1 MSQELLIFLVGQ
13 GIAILY
19 GWIRLNTEMTIK
31 LKELDI
37 RLEHIEKK
45 DEDVSHKLDSIF
57 KKISEIQVELQNKQN
72 REA

>member
-13 GIAILY
+13 AVTILY
-19 GWIRLNTEMTIK
+19 GWVKLNTQMTIK

-45 DEDVSHKLDSIF
+45 DQDVSQKLDSIF
-57 KKISEIQVELQNKQN
+57 NKISEIQLELINKQN
-72 REA
+72 RD

>member
-1 MSQELLIFLVGQ
+1 MSNELLIFLVGQ
-13 GIAILY
+13 AVTIVY
-19 GWIRLNTEMTIK
+19 GWVKLNTQMTIK

-57 KKISEIQVELQNKQN
+57 KKISEIQLELQNKQN
-72 REA
+72 RD

>member
-1 MSQELLIFLVGQ
+1 MTQELLIFLGSQ
-13 GIAILY
+13 AIAIIY
-19 GWIRLNTEMTIK
+19 GWVKLNTQMTIK

-57 KKISEIQVELQNKQN
+57 KKISEIQVELTNKQN
-72 REA
+72 RD

>member
-13 GIAILY
+13 GIAILF
-19 GWIRLNTEMTIK
+19 GWVKLNTQMTIK

-37 RLEHIEKK
+37 RLGHIESK
-45 DEDVSHKLDSIF
+45 DQEINSKLDSIF

-72 REA
+72 RD

>member
-1 MSQELLIFLVGQ
+1 MSQELLIFLIGQ
-13 GIAILY
+13 GIAILF
-19 GWIRLNTEMTIK
+19 GWIKLNTQMTIK

-45 DEDVSHKLDSIF
+45 DEDVSAKLDSIF

-72 REA
+72 RD

>member
-1 MSQELLIFLVGQ
+1 MSQELLIFLIGQ
-13 GIAILY
+13 GVAILY
-19 GWIRLNTEMTIK
+19 GWVKINTQMTIK

-57 KKISEIQVELQNKQN
+57 KKISEIQLELSNKQN
-72 REA
+72 RD

>member
-1 MSQELLIFLVGQ
+1 MSQELLIFLIGQ
-13 GIAILY
+13 GVAIIF
-19 GWIRLNTEMTIK
+19 GWVKLNTQMTIK

-45 DEDVSHKLDSIF
+45 DEDVSQKLDSIF

-72 REA
+72 R

>member
-1 MSQELLIFLVGQ
+1 MSQELLIFLGSQ
-13 GIAILY
+13 AIAIIY
-19 GWIRLNTEMTIK
+19 GWVKINTQMTIK

-45 DEDVSHKLDSIF
+45 DEDVSQKLDSIF

-72 REA
+72 R

>member
-13 GIAILY
+13 GVAILY
-19 GWIRLNTEMTIK
+19 GWVKINTQMTIK

-45 DEDVSHKLDSIF
+45 DQDVSQKLDSIF
-57 KKISEIQVELQNKQN
+57 NKISEIQLELQNKQN
-72 REA
+72 RD

>member
-13 GIAILY
+13 AVTIVY
-19 GWIRLNTEMTIK
+19 GWVKINTQMTIK

-45 DEDVSHKLDSIF
+45 DQDVSQKLDSIF
-57 KKISEIQVELQNKQN
+57 NKISEIQLELQNKQN
-72 REA
+72 RD

>member
-13 GIAILY
+13 GIAILF
-19 GWIRLNTEMTIK
+19 GWVKLNTQMTIK

-37 RLEHIEKK
+37 RLKHIESK
-45 DEDVSHKLDSIF
+45 DQEINSKLDSIF

-72 REA
+72 RD

>member
-1 MSQELLIFLVGQ
+1 MSQELLIFLIGQ

-19 GWIRLNTEMTIK
+19 GWVKLNTQMTIK

-45 DEDVSHKLDSIF
+45 DEDVKHKLDLIF
-57 KKISEIQVELQNKQN
+57 KIISEIQVELQNKQN
-72 REA
+72 R

>member
-1 MSQELLIFLVGQ
+1 MTQELLIFLGSQ
-13 GIAILY
+13 AIAIIY
-19 GWIRLNTEMTIK
+19 GWVKLNTQMTIK

-57 KKISEIQVELQNKQN
+57 NKISEIQLELQNKQN
-72 REA
+72 RD

>member
-13 GIAILY
+13 AVTIVY
-19 GWIRLNTEMTIK
+19 GWVKLNTQMTIK

-45 DEDVSHKLDSIF
+45 DEDVSAKLDSIF
-57 KKISEIQVELQNKQN
+57 NKISEIQLELSNKQN
-72 REA
+72 RD

>member
-1 MSQELLIFLVGQ
+1 MSQELLIFLIGQ

-19 GWIRLNTEMTIK
+19 GWIKLNTQMTIK

-45 DEDVSHKLDSIF
+45 DEDVSHKLEQIF
-57 KKISEIQVELQNKQN
+57 KKISEIQVELINKQN
-72 REA
+72 RD

>member
-13 GIAILY
+13 AVTIVY
-19 GWIRLNTEMTIK
+19 GWVKLNTQMTIK

-45 DEDVSHKLDSIF
+45 DQDVSQKLDSIF
-57 KKISEIQVELQNKQN
+57 NKISEIQLELQNKQN
-72 REA
+72 RD